1 MREQLTSAQITK
13 VCELVN
19 DFISSDASV
28 DVKAVPG
35 DLRVAWVRVYPQGEY
50 PFAQN
55 EAFQRLVQAGYNPQK
70 LLDFAIGKAIGTEK
84 KSTALIATRRARHIA
99 VTEFGWPDTPASSM
113 CIRKAAERGAIEAKR
128 NPIDGWQYS
137 EESLRRW
144 LGDPN
149 AHKPGPRR
157 NSEVTPDN

>member
-1 MREQLTSAQITK
+1 MNNSLTAAQAQSACATIN
-13 VCELVN
+13 E
-19 DFISSDASV
+19 FIADEV
-28 DVKAVPG
+28 DVKAVPSTSNTIS
-35 DLRVAWVRVYPQGEY
+35 WVRVYPQGEY